1 MPPIVTNDVTTMP
14 EPSNRKTNLPDSVST
29 GAGHRST
36 QRASAAETPS
46 LPEKLQPH
54 MPSTEVYAVYGVEPE
69 IQAYAMAKYSRS
81 SLSMKE
87 SLREISTQKAEKFL
101 NTFYFQYGHRSIAD
115 LAHIALAV
123 ERLSILAAIEVADE
137 QRWDG
142 QERSTRYQD
151 FKKSG
156 YYIPDFGADGGS
168 ENESKKLYCET
179 LDFLFAEYE
188 ALSAH
193 MTNYLISIT
202 PRPADM
208 KQEAYERTLKARA
221 FDITRYLLPLA
232 TNTSLG
238 EIVNARTLETQVAH
252 LLSHTHKEVR
262 VLGERLKQAASAPAY
277 NVSAA
282 SLAEL
287 VEEIRKVSP
296 ELGAR
301 AEQELLHE
309 VRVAPTLVKYADP
322 NPYEMDTRRELR
334 QAARELMKSE
344 QLAPSKAIVD
354 LLDEEPLEVEIATT
368 LLYEHCHFSYR
379 QVRQAVQVSGE
390 RYRREIIDLGLRHR
404 GKYDEMARSF
414 RAGQQFRFDILMDTG
429 GFRDMHRHRRCIQV
443 MQGFTTQHGYEML
456 LDLEDAGVHLRF
468 EAAMRRVLSAVE
480 KLAARSAPEAEE
492 NSQYAIPL
500 AFRKRALFKM
510 DFAEAVYISELRT
523 TPAGHVSYRN
533 VAYAMY
539 EAVARKYPALAKYFR
554 VHDVTAPVDLLQR

>member
-1 MPPIVTNDVTTMP
+1 M
-14 EPSNRKTNLPDSVST
+14 
-29 GAGHRST
+29 T
-36 QRASAAETPS
+36 Q
-46 LPEKLQPH
+46 H
-54 MPSTEVYAVYGVEPE
+54 
-69 IQAYAMAKYSRS
+69 
-81 SLSMKE
+81 
-87 SLREISTQKAEKFL
+87 
-101 NTFYFQYGHRSIAD
+101 
-115 LAHIALAV
+115 
-123 ERLSILAAIEVADE
+123 
-137 QRWDG
+137 
-142 QERSTRYQD
+142 
-151 FKKSG
+151 
-156 YYIPDFGADGGS
+156 
-168 ENESKKLYCET
+168 
-179 LDFLFAEYE
+179 
-188 ALSAH
+188 
-193 MTNYLISIT
+193 LISIT
-202 PRPADM
+202 PKPAEM

-238 EIVNARTLETQVAH
+238 EIVNARTLEIQVAH

-262 VLGERLKQAASAPAY
+262 GLGESLKKAATTAAY
-277 NVSAA
+277 DVNAE
-282 SLAEL
+282 SLRKL
-287 VEEIRKVSP
+287 VEEIRAVSP

-322 NPYEMDTRRELR
+322 NPYEIETRRELR

-344 QLAPSKAIVD
+344 PVAPSKAIVD

-368 LLYEHCHFSYR
+368 LLYEHCHHSYR
-379 QVRQAVQVSGE
+379 QVRQALQVSGE

-404 GKYDEMARSF
+404 GKHDEMLRGF

-456 LDLEDAGVHLRF
+456 LDVDDAGMRSRYD
-468 EAAMRRVLSAVE
+468 AGMRRVQTAIE
-480 KLAARSAPEAEE
+480 NLAARNTPEAEE

-500 AFRKRALFKM
+500 AYRKRALFKM